1 MNSRIERLVAFSMKN
16 KQIIFL
22 FVIMLMLFGIFAL
35 FIMPKQEFPV
45 FTIRQG
51 LVIGVYPGV
60 SSSEVEKQLTK
71 PLEKY
76 LFSYKEIKKNRTYSI
91 SKDGLAIIVV
101 ELNDKVKNKDEF
113 WSKFRHG
120 LTEFKHSL
128 PSGVVALMAN
138 NDFGETSALLISI
151 ESKDKTYREL
161 EQHLE
166 DLENRLRQI
175 KSVSNLRHYGLQH
188 EQISVYIDKEKLAAY
203 GINSSTLFA
212 TLFAQG
218 FSTVSGKVRNE
229 DIAAPIYISETYQ
242 NENDVAEQII
252 YADPKGNMIRLKDI
266 ATIKREYPHPDNY
279 IKNNGNKCLL
289 LSLEMQEGKN
299 IVKYGKDVEKV
310 LEAFQKELPPDVHLF
325 KVADQPEVVNKA
337 VNTFLKEMI
346 IAICTVLLVIMV
358 LQPMRVASIAAMTIP
373 ITIFIS
379 IGILFALGF
388 ELNTVT
394 LAGLIVVLGIIVDD
408 SVVIIDNYLEKLD
421 HQIPAWEAS
430 VSSAKELFKSVLSAT
445 LAISITFYPFLFTTT
460 GIFKDFVQAFPWT
473 ITITLFVSLI
483 VAILFIPIIQY
494 TFIKKGM
501 KADIKKINRL
511 SIIMSDFIQKQY
523 NRIIH
528 LAFRFP
534 RTVILIAIGAI
545 VTGVIVFLNLPQKM
559 MPVTERNQFA
569 VEMYL
574 PTGTPITTTARIA
587 DSLES
592 MLNKDKRI
600 TSITSFIGTS
610 SPRFHTCYAPNMPDE
625 NYAQFIVST
634 TTIQTTNGVLDDYSE
649 LYSDYFPQAQI
660 RFKQLD
666 FVFASYPIEIRLM
679 GNNLNDL
686 YEAKNRLEKEM
697 KQIKELTNIRS
708 DYGQQQASV
717 FVNINNVEANNLGI
731 SKIDVANN
739 LALRFSNG
747 IPITSVWEDDYA
759 VDVVL
764 KAKNLFPN
772 NFDNISDEYIST
784 FLGNAV
790 PLRQIATTEVDY
802 HPGQIVRRNGVYCIS
817 LLSDVKRGYNVV
829 NTTDKIESCIKNKC
843 QLPASVNVEWGG
855 VREQD
860 QILMPMIIYGV
871 IIAVAIIFMILV
883 FHFRKINL
891 ALLILGA
898 ALLSVFG
905 GSVGILI
912 MGMEYSLTSVLGLV
926 ALMGIIVR
934 NGIIMYDY
942 AEEQRL
948 HYNKSAYEAAIEA
961 GKRRMRPIFLTSAA
975 ASMGVIPM
983 IISGSSLW
991 APMAVVVCFGTWLSM
1006 LFVVT
1011 VLPVSYWIVF
1021 QKLDP
1026 KKIFVVRNKRNKL

>member
-1 MNSRIERLVAFSMKN
+1 
-16 KQIIFL
+16 
-22 FVIMLMLFGIFAL
+22 
-35 FIMPKQEFPV
+35 
-45 FTIRQG
+45 
-51 LVIGVYPGV
+51 
-60 SSSEVEKQLTK
+60 
-71 PLEKY
+71 
-76 LFSYKEIKKNRTYSI
+76 
-91 SKDGLAIIVV
+91 
-101 ELNDKVKNKDEF
+101 
-113 WSKFRHG
+113 
-120 LTEFKHSL
+120 
-128 PSGVVALMAN
+128 
-138 NDFGETSALLISI
+138 
-151 ESKDKTYREL
+151 
-161 EQHLE
+161 
-166 DLENRLRQI
+166 
-175 KSVSNLRHYGLQH
+175 
-188 EQISVYIDKEKLAAY
+188 
-203 GINSSTLFA
+203 
-212 TLFAQG
+212 
-218 FSTVSGKVRNE
+218 
-229 DIAAPIYISETYQ
+229 
-242 NENDVAEQII
+242 
-252 YADPKGNMIRLKDI
+252 
-266 ATIKREYPHPDNY
+266 
-279 IKNNGNKCLL
+279 
-289 LSLEMQEGKN
+289 LEMQEGKN
-299 IVKYGKDVEKV
+299 IVKYGKDVDKV
-310 LEAFQKELPPDVHLF
+310 LKEFQEELPPDVHLF
-325 KVADQPEVVNKA
+325 KVADQPDVVNKA

-346 IAICTVLLVIMV
+346 IAICTVLLVIML
-358 LQPMRVASIAAMTIP
+358 LQPLRVASIAAMTIP

-430 VSSAKELFKSVLSAT
+430 VSSAKELFKSILSAT

-460 GIFKDFVQAFPWT
+460 GIFHDFMLAFPWT
-473 ITITLFVSLI
+473 VTITLFISLI
-483 VAILFIPIIQY
+483 VAMLFIPIIQF
-494 TFIKKGM
+494 TFIKKGLRTHG
-501 KADIKKINRL
+501 KQKNNLSFKIAE
-511 SIIMSDFIQKQY
+511 FIQKQY
-523 NRIIH
+523 NKIIH

-545 VTGVIVFLNLPQKM
+545 ITGVLVFLNLPQKM

-610 SPRFHTCYAPNMPDE
+610 SPRFHTCYAPNMPDPS
-625 NYAQFIVST
+625 YAQFIVST
-634 TTIQTTNGVLDDYSE
+634 SDFQTTNEVLNDYSE
-649 LYSDYFPQAQI
+649 SYADYFPEANI

-666 FVFASYPIEIRLM
+666 FVFASYPIEIRLTS
-679 GNNLNDL
+679 NDLNDL
-686 YEAKNRLEKEM
+686 LEAESIVKKEI
-697 KQIKELTNIRS
+697 KQMKELINLRS
-708 DYGQQQASV
+708 DYGEQQAGV
-717 FVNINNVEANNLGI
+717 YVNINNIEANNLGI
-731 SKIDVANN
+731 SKVDVSNN

-747 IPITSVWEDDYA
+747 IPITSVWEGDYA
-759 VDVVL
+759 VDIVL
-764 KAKNLFPN
+764 KADNNTSNTFEDIPN
-772 NFDNISDEYIST
+772 EYIST
-784 FLGNAV
+784 LLGNAV
-790 PLRQIATTEVDY
+790 PLRQIATVEADFN
-802 HPGQIVRRNGVYCIS
+802 PGQIVRRNGLYCIS
-817 LLSDVKRGYNVV
+817 LLSDVKRDYNVV
-829 NTTDKIESCIKNKC
+829 NTTDKVEKLIKNKC
-843 QLPASVNVEWGG
+843 TLPETVEVQWGG

-860 QILMPMIIYGV
+860 LILMPMIVYGL

-991 APMAVVVCFGTWLSM
+991 APMGVVVCFGTWLSM

>member
-1 MNSRIERLVAFSMKN
+1 MNSRIERIVAFAMKN
-16 KQIIFL
+16 KQIVFL
-22 FVIMLMLFGIFAL
+22 FVVMLMLFGMYSL

-51 LVIGVYPGV
+51 LVIGVYPGAT
-60 SSSEVEKQLTK
+60 SAEVEKQLTK

-76 LFSYKEIKKNRTYSI
+76 LFSYKEIKKDRTFSI

-101 ELNDKVKNKDEF
+101 ELNDKIKNNDEF

-120 LTEFKHSL
+120 LTEFKLKL
-128 PSGVVALMAN
+128 PSGVLALTAN
-138 NDFGETSALLISI
+138 NDFGETSAILISM

-161 EQHLE
+161 EQYLE

-188 EQISVYIDKEKLAAY
+188 EQISVYLDKEKLAAY
-203 GINSSTLFA
+203 GINTSTLLV

-218 FSTVSGKVRNE
+218 FHTISGTVVN
-229 DIAAPIYISETYQ
+229 DYIAAPIHISETYQ

-252 YADPKGNMIRLKDI
+252 FTDPKGNIIRLKDI
-266 ATIKREYPHPDNY
+266 ATIKREYSEPSNY

-299 IVKYGKDVEKV
+299 IVKYGKDVDKV
-310 LEAFQKELPPDVHLF
+310 LKEFQEELPPDVHLF
-325 KVADQPEVVNKA
+325 KVADQPDVVNKA

-346 IAICTVLLVIMV
+346 IAICTVLLVIML
-358 LQPMRVASIAAMTIP
+358 LQPLRVASIAAMTIP

-430 VSSAKELFKSVLSAT
+430 VSSAKELFKSILSAT

-460 GIFKDFVQAFPWT
+460 GIFHDFMLAFPWT
-473 ITITLFVSLI
+473 VTITLFISLI
-483 VAILFIPIIQY
+483 VAMLFIPIIQF
-494 TFIKKGM
+494 TFIKKGLRTHG
-501 KADIKKINRL
+501 KQKNNLSFKIAE
-511 SIIMSDFIQKQY
+511 FIQTQY
-523 NRIIH
+523 NKIIH

-534 RTVILIAIGAI
+534 RTVILIATGAI
-545 VTGVIVFLNLPQKM
+545 ITGVLVFLNLPQKM

-610 SPRFHTCYAPNMPDE
+610 SPRFHTCYAPNMPDPS
-625 NYAQFIVST
+625 YAQFIVST
-634 TTIQTTNGVLDDYSE
+634 SDFQTTNEVLNDYSE
-649 LYSDYFPQAQI
+649 SYADYFPEANI

-666 FVFASYPIEIRLM
+666 FVFASYPIEIRLTS
-679 GNNLNDL
+679 NDLNDL
-686 YEAKNRLEKEM
+686 LEAESIVKKEI
-697 KQIKELTNIRS
+697 KQMKELINLRS
-708 DYGQQQASV
+708 DYGEQQAGV
-717 FVNINNVEANNLGI
+717 YVNINNIEANNLGI
-731 SKIDVANN
+731 SKVDVSNN

-747 IPITSVWEDDYA
+747 IPITSVWEGDYA
-759 VDVVL
+759 VDIVL
-764 KAKNLFPN
+764 KADNNTSNTFEDIPN
-772 NFDNISDEYIST
+772 EYIST
-784 FLGNAV
+784 LLGNAV
-790 PLRQIATTEVDY
+790 PLRQIATVEADFN
-802 HPGQIVRRNGVYCIS
+802 PGQIVRRNGLYCIS
-817 LLSDVKRGYNVV
+817 LLSDVKRDYNVV
-829 NTTDKIESCIKNKC
+829 NTTDKVEKLIKNKC
-843 QLPASVNVEWGG
+843 TLPETVEVQWGG

-860 QILMPMIIYGV
+860 LILMPMIVYGL

-991 APMAVVVCFGTWLSM
+991 APMGVVVCFGTWLSM

>member
-1 MNSRIERLVAFSMKN
+1 
-16 KQIIFL
+16 
-22 FVIMLMLFGIFAL
+22 
-35 FIMPKQEFPV
+35 
-45 FTIRQG
+45 
-51 LVIGVYPGV
+51 
-60 SSSEVEKQLTK
+60 
-71 PLEKY
+71 
-76 LFSYKEIKKNRTYSI
+76 
-91 SKDGLAIIVV
+91 
-101 ELNDKVKNKDEF
+101 
-113 WSKFRHG
+113 
-120 LTEFKHSL
+120 
-128 PSGVVALMAN
+128 
-138 NDFGETSALLISI
+138 
-151 ESKDKTYREL
+151 
-161 EQHLE
+161 
-166 DLENRLRQI
+166 
-175 KSVSNLRHYGLQH
+175 
-188 EQISVYIDKEKLAAY
+188 
-203 GINSSTLFA
+203 
-212 TLFAQG
+212 
-218 FSTVSGKVRNE
+218 
-229 DIAAPIYISETYQ
+229 
-242 NENDVAEQII
+242 
-252 YADPKGNMIRLKDI
+252 
-266 ATIKREYPHPDNY
+266 
-279 IKNNGNKCLL
+279 
-289 LSLEMQEGKN
+289 GKN
-299 IVKYGKDVEKV
+299 IVKYGKDVDKV
-310 LEAFQKELPPDVHLF
+310 LKEFQEELPPDVHLF
-325 KVADQPEVVNKA
+325 KVADQPDVVNKA

-346 IAICTVLLVIMV
+346 IAICTVLLVIML
-358 LQPMRVASIAAMTIP
+358 LQPLRVASIAAMTIP

-430 VSSAKELFKSVLSAT
+430 VSSAKELFKSILSAT

-460 GIFKDFVQAFPWT
+460 GIFHDFMLAFPWT
-473 ITITLFVSLI
+473 VTITLFISLI
-483 VAILFIPIIQY
+483 VAMLFIPIIQF
-494 TFIKKGM
+494 TFIKKGLRTHG
-501 KADIKKINRL
+501 KQKNNLSFKIAE
-511 SIIMSDFIQKQY
+511 FIQKQY
-523 NRIIH
+523 NKIIH

-545 VTGVIVFLNLPQKM
+545 ITGVLVFLNLPQKM

-610 SPRFHTCYAPNMPDE
+610 SPRFHTCYAPNMPDPS
-625 NYAQFIVST
+625 YAQFIVST
-634 TTIQTTNGVLDDYSE
+634 SDFQTTNEVLNDYSE
-649 LYSDYFPQAQI
+649 SYADYFPEANI

-666 FVFASYPIEIRLM
+666 FVFASYPIEIRLTS
-679 GNNLNDL
+679 NDLNDL
-686 YEAKNRLEKEM
+686 LEAESIVKKEI
-697 KQIKELTNIRS
+697 KQMKELINLRS
-708 DYGQQQASV
+708 DYGEQQAGV
-717 FVNINNVEANNLGI
+717 YVNINNIEANNLGI
-731 SKIDVANN
+731 SKVDVSNN

-747 IPITSVWEDDYA
+747 IPITSVWEGDYA
-759 VDVVL
+759 VDIVL
-764 KAKNLFPN
+764 KADNNTSNTFEDIPN
-772 NFDNISDEYIST
+772 EYIST
-784 FLGNAV
+784 LLGNAV
-790 PLRQIATTEVDY
+790 PLRQIATVEADFN
-802 HPGQIVRRNGVYCIS
+802 PGQIVRRNGLYCIS
-817 LLSDVKRGYNVV
+817 LLSDVKRDYNVV
-829 NTTDKIESCIKNKC
+829 NTTDKVEKLIKNKC
-843 QLPASVNVEWGG
+843 TLPETVEVQWGG

-860 QILMPMIIYGV
+860 LILMPMIVYGL

-991 APMAVVVCFGTWLSM
+991 APMGVVVCFGTWLSM

>member
-1 MNSRIERLVAFSMKN
+1 MFVA
-16 KQIIFL
+16 
-22 FVIMLMLFGIFAL
+22 
-35 FIMPKQEFPV
+35 
-45 FTIRQG
+45 
-51 LVIGVYPGV
+51 VIG
-60 SSSEVEKQLTK
+60 
-71 PLEKY
+71 
-76 LFSYKEIKKNRTYSI
+76 NAR
-91 SKDGLAIIVV
+91 
-101 ELNDKVKNKDEF
+101 
-113 WSKFRHG
+113 
-120 LTEFKHSL
+120 
-128 PSGVVALMAN
+128 
-138 NDFGETSALLISI
+138 
-151 ESKDKTYREL
+151 
-161 EQHLE
+161 
-166 DLENRLRQI
+166 
-175 KSVSNLRHYGLQH
+175 
-188 EQISVYIDKEKLAAY
+188 
-203 GINSSTLFA
+203 
-212 TLFAQG
+212 
-218 FSTVSGKVRNE
+218 
-229 DIAAPIYISETYQ
+229 
-242 NENDVAEQII
+242 
-252 YADPKGNMIRLKDI
+252 
-266 ATIKREYPHPDNY
+266 
-279 IKNNGNKCLL
+279 
-289 LSLEMQEGKN
+289 GKN
-299 IVKYGKDVEKV
+299 IVKYGKDVDKV
-310 LEAFQKELPPDVHLF
+310 LKEFQEELPPDVHLF
-325 KVADQPEVVNKA
+325 KVADQPDVVNKA

-346 IAICTVLLVIMV
+346 IAICTVLLVIML
-358 LQPMRVASIAAMTIP
+358 LQPLRVASIAAMTIP

-430 VSSAKELFKSVLSAT
+430 VSSAKELFKSILSAT

-460 GIFKDFVQAFPWT
+460 GIFHDFMLAFPWT
-473 ITITLFVSLI
+473 VTITLFISLI
-483 VAILFIPIIQY
+483 VAMLFIPIIQF
-494 TFIKKGM
+494 TFIKKGLRTHG
-501 KADIKKINRL
+501 KQKNNLSFKIAE
-511 SIIMSDFIQKQY
+511 FIQKQY
-523 NRIIH
+523 NKIIH

-545 VTGVIVFLNLPQKM
+545 ITGVLVFLNLPQKM

-610 SPRFHTCYAPNMPDE
+610 SPRFHTCYAPNMPDPS
-625 NYAQFIVST
+625 YAQFIVST
-634 TTIQTTNGVLDDYSE
+634 SDFQTTNEVLNDYSE
-649 LYSDYFPQAQI
+649 SYADYFPEANI

-666 FVFASYPIEIRLM
+666 FVFASYPIEIRLTS
-679 GNNLNDL
+679 NDLNDL
-686 YEAKNRLEKEM
+686 LEAESIVKKEI
-697 KQIKELTNIRS
+697 KQMKELINLRS
-708 DYGQQQASV
+708 DYGEQQAGV
-717 FVNINNVEANNLGI
+717 YVNINNIEANNLGI
-731 SKIDVANN
+731 SKVDVSNN

-747 IPITSVWEDDYA
+747 IPITSVWEGDYA
-759 VDVVL
+759 VDIVL
-764 KAKNLFPN
+764 KADNNTSNTFEDIPN
-772 NFDNISDEYIST
+772 EYIST
-784 FLGNAV
+784 LLGNAV
-790 PLRQIATTEVDY
+790 PLRQIATVEADFN
-802 HPGQIVRRNGVYCIS
+802 PGQIVRRNGLYCIS
-817 LLSDVKRGYNVV
+817 LLSDVKRDYNVV
-829 NTTDKIESCIKNKC
+829 NTTDKVEKLIKNKC
-843 QLPASVNVEWGG
+843 TLPETVEVQWGG

-860 QILMPMIIYGV
+860 LILMPMIVYGL

-991 APMAVVVCFGTWLSM
+991 APMGVVVCFGTWLSM

>member
-1 MNSRIERLVAFSMKN
+1 M
-16 KQIIFL
+16 
-22 FVIMLMLFGIFAL
+22 
-35 FIMPKQEFPV
+35 
-45 FTIRQG
+45 
-51 LVIGVYPGV
+51 
-60 SSSEVEKQLTK
+60 
-71 PLEKY
+71 
-76 LFSYKEIKKNRTYSI
+76 
-91 SKDGLAIIVV
+91 
-101 ELNDKVKNKDEF
+101 
-113 WSKFRHG
+113 
-120 LTEFKHSL
+120 
-128 PSGVVALMAN
+128 
-138 NDFGETSALLISI
+138 
-151 ESKDKTYREL
+151 
-161 EQHLE
+161 
-166 DLENRLRQI
+166 
-175 KSVSNLRHYGLQH
+175 
-188 EQISVYIDKEKLAAY
+188 
-203 GINSSTLFA
+203 
-212 TLFAQG
+212 
-218 FSTVSGKVRNE
+218 
-229 DIAAPIYISETYQ
+229 
-242 NENDVAEQII
+242 
-252 YADPKGNMIRLKDI
+252 
-266 ATIKREYPHPDNY
+266 
-279 IKNNGNKCLL
+279 L

-299 IVKYGKDVEKV
+299 IVKYGKDVDKV
-310 LEAFQKELPPDVHLF
+310 LKEFQEELPPDVHLF
-325 KVADQPEVVNKA
+325 KVADQPDVVNKA

-346 IAICTVLLVIMV
+346 IAICTVLLVIML
-358 LQPMRVASIAAMTIP
+358 LQPLRVASIAAMTIP

-430 VSSAKELFKSVLSAT
+430 VSSAKELFKSILSAT

-460 GIFKDFVQAFPWT
+460 GIFHDFMLAFPWT
-473 ITITLFVSLI
+473 VTITLFISLI
-483 VAILFIPIIQY
+483 VAMLFIPIIQF
-494 TFIKKGM
+494 TFIKKGLRTHG
-501 KADIKKINRL
+501 KQKNNLSFKIAE
-511 SIIMSDFIQKQY
+511 FIQKQY
-523 NRIIH
+523 NKIIH

-545 VTGVIVFLNLPQKM
+545 ITGVLVFLNLPQKM

-610 SPRFHTCYAPNMPDE
+610 SPRFHTCYAPNMPDPS
-625 NYAQFIVST
+625 YAQFIVST
-634 TTIQTTNGVLDDYSE
+634 SDFQTTNEVLNDYSE
-649 LYSDYFPQAQI
+649 SYADYFPEANI

-666 FVFASYPIEIRLM
+666 FVFASYPIEIRLTS
-679 GNNLNDL
+679 NDLNDL
-686 YEAKNRLEKEM
+686 LEAESIVKKEI
-697 KQIKELTNIRS
+697 KQMKELINLRS
-708 DYGQQQASV
+708 DYGEQQAGV
-717 FVNINNVEANNLGI
+717 YVNINNIEANNLGI
-731 SKIDVANN
+731 SKVDVSNN

-747 IPITSVWEDDYA
+747 IPITSVWEGDYA
-759 VDVVL
+759 VDIVL
-764 KAKNLFPN
+764 KADNNTSNTFEDIPN
-772 NFDNISDEYIST
+772 EYIST
-784 FLGNAV
+784 LLGNAV
-790 PLRQIATTEVDY
+790 PLRQIATVEADFN
-802 HPGQIVRRNGVYCIS
+802 PGQIVRRNGLYCIS
-817 LLSDVKRGYNVV
+817 LLSDVKRDYNVV
-829 NTTDKIESCIKNKC
+829 NTTDKVEKLIKNKC
-843 QLPASVNVEWGG
+843 TLPETVEVQWGG

-860 QILMPMIIYGV
+860 LILMPMIVYGL

-991 APMAVVVCFGTWLSM
+991 APMGVVVCFGTWLSM

>member
-1 MNSRIERLVAFSMKN
+1 
-16 KQIIFL
+16 
-22 FVIMLMLFGIFAL
+22 
-35 FIMPKQEFPV
+35 
-45 FTIRQG
+45 
-51 LVIGVYPGV
+51 
-60 SSSEVEKQLTK
+60 
-71 PLEKY
+71 
-76 LFSYKEIKKNRTYSI
+76 
-91 SKDGLAIIVV
+91 
-101 ELNDKVKNKDEF
+101 
-113 WSKFRHG
+113 
-120 LTEFKHSL
+120 
-128 PSGVVALMAN
+128 
-138 NDFGETSALLISI
+138 
-151 ESKDKTYREL
+151 
-161 EQHLE
+161 
-166 DLENRLRQI
+166 
-175 KSVSNLRHYGLQH
+175 
-188 EQISVYIDKEKLAAY
+188 
-203 GINSSTLFA
+203 
-212 TLFAQG
+212 
-218 FSTVSGKVRNE
+218 
-229 DIAAPIYISETYQ
+229 
-242 NENDVAEQII
+242 
-252 YADPKGNMIRLKDI
+252 
-266 ATIKREYPHPDNY
+266 
-279 IKNNGNKCLL
+279 
-289 LSLEMQEGKN
+289 MQEGKN
-299 IVKYGKDVEKV
+299 IVKYGKDVDKV
-310 LEAFQKELPPDVHLF
+310 LKEFQEELPPDVHLF
-325 KVADQPEVVNKA
+325 KVADQPDVVNKA

-346 IAICTVLLVIMV
+346 IAICTVLLVIML
-358 LQPMRVASIAAMTIP
+358 LQPLRVASIAAMTIP

-430 VSSAKELFKSVLSAT
+430 VSSAKELFKSILSAT

-460 GIFKDFVQAFPWT
+460 GIFHDFMLAFPWT
-473 ITITLFVSLI
+473 VTITLFISLI
-483 VAILFIPIIQY
+483 VAMLFIPIIQF
-494 TFIKKGM
+494 TFIKKGLRTHG
-501 KADIKKINRL
+501 KQKNNLSFKIAE
-511 SIIMSDFIQKQY
+511 FIQKQY
-523 NRIIH
+523 NKIIH

-545 VTGVIVFLNLPQKM
+545 ITGVLVFLNLPQKM

-610 SPRFHTCYAPNMPDE
+610 SPRFHTCYAPNMPDPS
-625 NYAQFIVST
+625 YAQFIVST
-634 TTIQTTNGVLDDYSE
+634 SDFQTTNEVLNDYSE
-649 LYSDYFPQAQI
+649 SYADYFPEANI

-666 FVFASYPIEIRLM
+666 FVFASYPIEIRLTS
-679 GNNLNDL
+679 NDLNDL
-686 YEAKNRLEKEM
+686 LEAESIVKKEI
-697 KQIKELTNIRS
+697 KQMKELINLRS
-708 DYGQQQASV
+708 DYGEQQAGV
-717 FVNINNVEANNLGI
+717 YVNINNIEANNLGI
-731 SKIDVANN
+731 SKVDVSNN

-747 IPITSVWEDDYA
+747 IPITSVWEGDYA
-759 VDVVL
+759 VDIVL
-764 KAKNLFPN
+764 KADNNTSNTFEDIPN
-772 NFDNISDEYIST
+772 EYIST
-784 FLGNAV
+784 LLGNAV
-790 PLRQIATTEVDY
+790 PLRQIATVEADFN
-802 HPGQIVRRNGVYCIS
+802 PGQIVRRNGLYCIS
-817 LLSDVKRGYNVV
+817 LLSDVKRDYNVV
-829 NTTDKIESCIKNKC
+829 NTTDKVEKLIKNKC
-843 QLPASVNVEWGG
+843 TLPETVEVQWGG

-860 QILMPMIIYGV
+860 LILMPMIVYGL

-991 APMAVVVCFGTWLSM
+991 APMGVVVCFGTWLSM